1 MNRRS
6 DSRRRAVQAASA
18 ALLAL
23 ALPLGAAWG
32 AALTVAT
39 PVNVSQTPTATEK
52 AKVARL
58 AYKDG
63 TVFRKAWLYTYLDG
77 LAGQQNVYARVSFD
91 DGATWNAPVLL
102 SRDGAGAATGGQS
115 ITTKDSLT
123 FTVDND
129 MPNVF
134 APPTTSGPKVTIAWN
149 SAYCP
154 QDPAGSTSGSYT
166 STVQGTGDFNQDGTL
181 DRPYHCLWIAS
192 TTDVALATWS
202 VAQLTDG
209 TRDVMNEVVGGN
221 ATGTGI
227 GLAWQEDPAGLQPG
241 EAEGPGDGGSGANVS
256 GGTNIWYTFAASPV
270 ATTLRTNIV
279 QVSDNNTTGTGQP
292 GASRP
297 NLSFSGATAVLA
309 YEETACAG
317 GSGGKCV
324 VYHSFGY
331 STPDANSA
339 GTIVSDVTHSARRV
353 RIVLQGATAAGTS
366 PLRTLLMWR
375 DSPTAAPGAAADII
389 VRRGLADTVAR
400 PGSTGFLPSDI
411 LADTQQQ
418 LTFVAATGG
427 NANAHRAVVRGDS
440 VVLAYDATPDM
451 VGADPAKTATP
462 TATYN
467 LYVVRSTATG
477 APATWSQAVNLS
489 GIVATDWRVVEPRL
503 VATPGTIVNPITG
516 VPDAGDTQDTAVLY
530 VAYST
535 EGNSLAAPTGRIY
548 VSRSID
554 FGATFGGFTPVS
566 AVTSGQSESQLRPLP
581 DGSAT
586 MALWMEQQTPGDDQT
601 KDAMFAVAT
610 VAHPDLALSGRGG
623 GTLPTGQH
631 LVSFDVLNKGP
642 GDGLQVVLT
651 GNLPAGSTLAGATNG
666 GTCTSADGTFT
677 CNWPMLL
684 AGALASGKVTVSAT
698 AVGTYTVTATAAS
711 ALSDVDTADN
721 TATITISVADPG
733 APPQV
738 SSAIGSGGGCTLA
751 GGDPPV
757 DPLLPLLAV
766 LGAASALARAFV
778 RRTAGHP
785 RALRR

>member
-1 MNRRS
+1 MNKRS
-6 DSRRRAVQAASA
+6 DLRFRAVRVASA

-23 ALPLGAAWG
+23 ALPAGAAWG
-32 AALTVAT
+32 AALTTTT

-52 AKVARL
+52 AKAARL

-63 TVFRKAWLYTYLDG
+63 SVFRKAWIYTYLDG
-77 LAGQQNVYARVSFD
+77 TAGRQNIYARVSFD

-102 SRDGAGAATGGQS
+102 SRDGAGAPTGGQS
-115 ITTKDSLT
+115 VTTKDSLT
-123 FTVDND
+123 FAADND
-129 MPNVF
+129 MPVIF

-154 QDPAGSTSGSYT
+154 QDPVAGTSGSYT

-192 TTDVALATWS
+192 TTDVTLATWT

-209 TRDVMNEVVGGN
+209 TRDVMNEVVAGN

-227 GLAWQEDPAGLQPG
+227 GIAWQEDPAGLQPG

-256 GGTNIWYTFAASPV
+256 GGTNIWYTYAASPV
-270 ATTLRTNIV
+270 AATLRTNIV
-279 QVSDNNTTGTGQP
+279 KVSDNDSTGTGQP

-324 VYHSFGY
+324 VYHSFAY
-331 STPDANSA
+331 STPDTNSA

-353 RIVLQGATAAGTS
+353 RIVLQGATAAGPS

-389 VRRGLADTVAR
+389 VRRGLVDTVAR
-400 PGSTGFLPSDI
+400 PGSTGFLPSDL

-418 LTFVAATGG
+418 LTAVAATGG
-427 NANAHRAVVRGDS
+427 NANAHRAVIRGDS

-467 LYVVRSTATG
+467 LYIVRSTATG
-477 APATWSQAVNLS
+477 AAGSWSPAVNLS
-489 GIVATDWRVVEPRL
+489 RITVSDWRVVEPRL
-503 VATPGTIVNPITG
+503 VATPGTIVNPLTG
-516 VPDAGDTQDTAVLY
+516 VPDAGDTQDTNVLY

-548 VSRSID
+548 VSRSSD
-554 FGATFGGFTPVS
+554 FGATFGAFTPVS
-566 AVTSGQSESQLRPLP
+566 AATSGQSESQLRPLP

-586 MALWMEQQTPGDDQT
+586 MALWMEEQTAGDNQT
-601 KDAMFAVAT
+601 KDAMFAIASVAY
-610 VAHPDLALSGRGG
+610 PNLAVSGREG
-623 GTLPTGQH
+623 GTPATADH
-631 LVSFDVLNKGP
+631 VVNFDVLNKGP
-642 GDGLQVVLT
+642 GDALQLVLT
-651 GNLPAGSTLAGATNG
+651 GNLPPGATLAGATSG
-666 GTCTSADGTFT
+666 GVCTSADGSFT
-677 CNWPMLL
+677 CSWPKLL
-684 AGALASGKVTVSAT
+684 SGE
-698 AVGTYTVTATAAS
+698 TATAALGVGS
-711 ALSDVDTADN
+711 LPVGTHTVTVTAANALADVDTADN
-721 TATITISVADPG
+721 KATVTIAVATPA
-733 APPQV
+733 APPQIFG
-738 SSAIGSGGGCTLA
+738 SSGGGCTLA
-751 GGDPPV
+751 TSKRAADPVLPV
-757 DPLLPLLAV
+757 LLVLAVASLLA
-766 LGAASALARAFV
+766 RRV
-778 RRTAGHP
+778 RGRKQQG
-785 RALRR
+785 